1 MIRLLILG
9 TGSMANTHA
18 VAFKAEKGITLVAA
32 VEPNAERREAF
43 AKAHGIPKSFADLDE
58 ALAWGAF
65 DAAANVTPDAV
76 HHPTTMKL
84 IAAGK
89 HVLCEKPLAPVYAEA
104 KRMAD
109 AAEKAGVINM
119 VNLTY
124 RASPALQK
132 ARALVAAGRIG
143 SLRHIEAD
151 YLQSWLVGNH
161 WGRWD
166 KEERWLWRLSTAH
179 GSKGVVGD
187 IGIHIVDFATYA
199 AGSDIAWLSS
209 MVKTFHK
216 AKGDRIGKYKLDAND
231 AFAMTVELKNGA
243 VGTIQAT
250 RFATGNTNDLRVSL
264 YGDKGGLRLFT
275 NDGVSSLE
283 ICAGKDIN
291 TQIWK
296 PVACPKVQT
305 TYQRFVAAMKSGKNG
320 DPDFRRAAD
329 IQKVLDALL
338 ANGEKHA
345 GAVKVG

>member
-1 MIRLLILG
+1 MIRILIIG
-9 TGSMANTHA
+9 TGNMANSHA
-18 VAFKAEKGITLVAA
+18 NAFKAEKGVKLVAT
-32 VEPNAERREAF
+32 VETDAERRAAF
-43 AKAHGIPKSFADLDE
+43 AKAHGIEKSFASLEE
-58 ALAWGAF
+58 ALAWGEF
-65 DAAANVTPDAV
+65 DAASNVTPDAV
-76 HHPTTMKL
+76 HYPTTMKL
-84 IAAGK
+84 VAARK

-109 AAEKAGVINM
+109 AAEKAGIINM
-119 VNLTY
+119 VNLSY

-132 ARALVAAGRIG
+132 ARALVAAGKIG

-166 KEERWLWRLSTAH
+166 KEQRWLWRLSTAH

-187 IGIHIVDFATYA
+187 IGIHVVDFATYA

-216 AKGDRIGKYKLDAND
+216 AKGDRIGAYKLDAND
-231 AFAMTVELKNGA
+231 SFAMTVELKNGA

-250 RFATGNTNDLRVSL
+250 RFATGNTNDIRVSL

-275 NDGVSSLE
+275 NGGVSSLE
-283 ICAGKDIN
+283 ICAGKDVD
-291 TQIWK
+291 TQVWK
-296 PVACPKVQT
+296 PVACPKVPT
-305 TYQRFVAAMKSGKNG
+305 IYQRFVAALKSGKNG
-320 DPDFRRAAD
+320 DPDFRRAAN
-329 IQKVLDALL
+329 IQRVLDAVL
-338 ANGEKHA
+338 ANGEKRA

>member
-1 MIRLLILG
+1 MIRILIIG
-9 TGSMANTHA
+9 TGNMAASHA
-18 VAFKAEKGITLVAA
+18 NAFKAEKGVQLVAT
-32 VEPNAERREAF
+32 VETNPERREAF
-43 AKAHGIPKSFADLDE
+43 AKAHGIGRSFASLEE
-58 ALAWGAF
+58 ALAWGGF
-65 DAAANVTPDAV
+65 DAASNVTPDAV
-76 HHPTTMKL
+76 HYPTTMKL

-109 AAEKAGVINM
+109 AAGKAGVINM

-143 SLRHIEAD
+143 QLRHIEAD
-151 YLQSWLVGNH
+151 YLQSWLVGNQ

-199 AGSDIAWLSS
+199 AGSDIEYLSS

-216 AKGDRIGKYKLDAND
+216 AKGDRIGKYRLDAND
-231 AFAMTVELKNGA
+231 SFAMTVELKNGA
-243 VGTIQAT
+243 LGTIQAT

-264 YGDKGGLRLFT
+264 YGDKGGLRIFT
-275 NDGVSSLE
+275 NGGVSSLE
-283 ICAGKDIN
+283 ICAGKDIH
-291 TQIWK
+291 TQVWK
-296 PVACPKVQT
+296 PVACPKVPT
-305 TYQRFVAAMKSGKNG
+305 TYQRFVAAMKTGRNG
-320 DPDFRRAAD
+320 DPDFRRAAN
-329 IQKVLDALL
+329 IQRVLDALL
-338 ANGEKHA
+338 ANGEKRS

>member
-9 TGSMANTHA
+9 TGSMANSHA
-18 VAFKAEKGITLVAA
+18 VAFKAEKGVKLVAT
-32 VEPNAERREAF
+32 VEPNAERRAAF
-43 AKAHGIPKSFADLDE
+43 AKEHGIRQSFADLGE
-58 ALAWGAF
+58 ALAWGEF

-89 HVLCEKPLAPVYAEA
+89 HVLCEKPLAPTYPLA
-104 KRMAD
+104 KQMAD
-109 AAEKAGVINM
+109 AAEKAGIINM

-143 SLRHIEAD
+143 QLRHIEAD
-151 YLQSWLVGNH
+151 YLQSWLVGTH

-199 AGSDIAWLSS
+199 AGSDIAYLSS

-231 AFAMTVELKNGA
+231 AFAMSVELKNGA

-250 RFATGNTNDLRVSL
+250 RFATGNINELRVSL
-264 YGDKGGLRLFT
+264 FGDKGGLRLHT
-275 NDGVSSLE
+275 DGRISSLA
-283 ICAGKDIN
+283 ICSGKDIN
-291 TQIWK
+291 TQTWQE
-296 PVACPKVQT
+296 VACPKVPT
-305 TYQRFVAAMKSGKNG
+305 TYQRFAKALRTGVNG

-329 IQKVLDALL
+329 IQRVLDAVL
-338 ANGEKHA
+338 ADGEKRA
-345 GAVKVG
+345 SAVKVA